1 MTFEAHSRLHFQ
13 QARISAIGS
22 KSGGAL
28 QARCSVSAPA
38 CRVAETPEP
47 EAESILNVKSAV
59 YERKL
64 LTPPIFAAFV
74 TPS

>member
-13 QARISAIGS
+13 QARISVIGS
-22 KSGGAL
+22 NSGGAL
-28 QARCSVSAPA
+28 QARFPVSAPV

-47 EAESILNVKSAV
+47 DAESILNVKSAV
-59 YERKL
+59 YERKR
-64 LTPPIFAAFV
+64 LTPPIFTAFV